1 MTTRR
6 RVSTRKGLN
15 STSGT
20 QLAALPTLCHWSIFG
35 QSSCLICA
43 RSRQQTFPVCCL
55 VIITWGVVRDSVR
68 CFTSS
73 TNPELVVGNEKMA
86 EVSGGGRSLLPSGY
100 EYEFISTVLDDYHC
114 LICHLPL
121 REPVQ
126 TRCGHR
132 FCKNCLDEAIRR
144 YE

>member
-1 MTTRR
+1 MRDSYYSYFTTP
-6 RVSTRKGLN
+6 LHHN
-15 STSGT
+15 D
-20 QLAALPTLCHWSIFG
+20 HNI
-35 QSSCLICA
+35 
-43 RSRQQTFPVCCL
+43 
-55 VIITWGVVRDSVR
+55 GVVRDNIR

-73 TNPELVVGNEKMA
+73 TNPGLVAEVASYYNAKMA
-86 EVSGGGRSLLPSGY
+86 EVSGGGKRLLPSGY

-144 YE
+144 YEFNCHQIMSDSLEFCKRDP